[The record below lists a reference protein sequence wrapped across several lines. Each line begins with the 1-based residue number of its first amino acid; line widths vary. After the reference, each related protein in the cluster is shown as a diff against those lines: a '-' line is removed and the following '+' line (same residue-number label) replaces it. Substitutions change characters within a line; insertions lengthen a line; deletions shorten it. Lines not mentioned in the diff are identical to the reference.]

1 MDRETFERLKARA
14 AGFARTSLTYLEYEH
29 AAQYRVA
36 ADSDVLIALR
46 GFNPE
51 AGMDELHWAANGA
64 GTLIAEIE
72 RSSAKT
78 LVSFVPEAWK
88 PLFDARGFAEYGVL
102 REYWINE
109 LGEPARPLH
118 ACAPIG
124 AEDCAAAAA
133 VTAACRDQSREFH
146 GDMPEWVAL
155 WLAGEDPDA
164 RAAGARDCAVLACR
178 EGNEIVGVACVA
190 LYGDGSPKGAVLW
203 LRELAVTPARQGRG
217 YGKALALCALGYG
230 RERGGRRAF
239 LMADERN
246 GGAISLYR
254 AAGFAPGADEPQ
266 IDMIYEPGARTSRR
280 I

>member
-146 GDMPEWVAL
+146 GSRFGSRARTRTHGRPGRGTAPCSP
-155 WLAGEDPDA
+155 AG
-164 RAAGARDCAVLACR
+164 
-178 EGNEIVGVACVA
+178 
-190 LYGDGSPKGAVLW
+190 KGTRSSAS
-203 LRELAVTPARQGRG
+203 PARSTGTAARREPCCG
-217 YGKALALCALGYG
+217 CA
-230 RERGGRRAF
+230 
-239 LMADERN
+239 N
-246 GGAISLYR
+246 S
-254 AAGFAPGADEPQ
+254 P
-266 IDMIYEPGARTSRR
+266 
-280 I
+280 